1 MGESG
6 RNSQYGDFE
15 GNFFFS
21 NSNCY
26 IEGVADVLA
35 CCIHLCTVNY
45 VRLSDAILCEN
56 LGKEIIIYDEKVKEK
71 AKNMMEN
78 ERKKKENR
86 VSVR

>member
-1 MGESG
+1 
-6 RNSQYGDFE
+6 
-15 GNFFFS
+15 
-21 NSNCY
+21 
-26 IEGVADVLA
+26 
-35 CCIHLCTVNY
+35 
-45 VRLSDAILCEN
+45 

>member
-1 MGESG
+1 M
-6 RNSQYGDFE
+6 RTF
-15 GNFFFS
+15 
-21 NSNCY
+21 
-26 IEGVADVLA
+26 ILA

-45 VRLSDAILCEN
+45 VRLTDAIVCEN

-86 VSVR
+86 VSVRLIALTTQSANTR